1 MQFSQNKTNVTLN
14 KSITFPIA
22 YKSWNTLIGVGF
34 VIDGISAQSVSLR
47 LTGFTTGSEVRKATT
62 YSWLYLGT

>member
-62 YSWLYLGT
+62 YSWLSLGT

>member
-1 MQFSQNKTNVTLN
+1 MQFSKSVRNKTQET
-14 KSITFPIA
+14 SITFPIA

-62 YSWLYLGT
+62 YSWLSLGT